1 MAQSTDDVLVSRDG
15 GVLVL
20 TLVRP
25 HKKNALTAAMYE
37 ALIDGF
43 DQAQADEEIGALL
56 LRGSGG
62 VFTAGN
68 DIGDFIAA
76 AQSPHTMAAYRFV
89 EVLAQLDKPL
99 VLAIEG
105 AAIGI
110 GTTML
115 LHCDLAFATSDAQFK
130 MPFVDLGLV
139 PEAGSSLL
147 LPQRIG
153 MVRAAELLL
162 LGKGFSAQRALE
174 LGLINAIVPVQALEN
189 HAAREA
195 AALAAKPRQAMLG
208 ARRLLRGDR
217 TALLAKIREEAT
229 AFAAALQSGEAQ
241 KAFQTFMS
249 KGGRP

>member
-1 MAQSTDDVLVSRDG
+1 MKDVLVSRDG
-15 GVLVL
+15 PVLVL
-20 TLVRP
+20 TLARP
-25 HKKNALTAAMYE
+25 QKKNALTGAMYE
-37 ALIDGF
+37 ALIEAF
-43 DQAQADEEIGALL
+43 QNAEQDEDIAVIL

-68 DIGDFIAA
+68 DIGDFIAHA
-76 AQSPHTMAAYRFV
+76 SSPQTMAAYRFV
-89 EVLAQLDKPL
+89 EKLAGLEVPL

-105 AAIGI
+105 PAIGI

-115 LHCDLAFATSDAQFK
+115 LHCDLAYATADAHFK

-153 MVRAAELLL
+153 MARATEMLLQ
-162 LGKGFSAQRALE
+162 GKGFSASRALD

-195 AALAAKPRQAMLG
+195 VALAAKPRAALRA
-208 ARRLLRGDR
+208 ARRLMRGNR
-217 TALLAKIREEAT
+217 QELLAHIREEAV

-241 KAFQTFMS
+241 KAFQSFMD
-249 KGGRP
+249 KGSAT

>member
-1 MAQSTDDVLVSRDG
+1 MTDVLVSHDG
-15 GVLVL
+15 AVLVL
-20 TLVRP
+20 TLARP
-25 HKKNALTAAMYE
+25 QKKNALTGAMYE
-37 ALIDGF
+37 ALIAAF
-43 DQAQADEEIGALL
+43 QSAEQDEDIAVIL

-68 DIGDFIAA
+68 DIGDFIAHA
-76 AQSPHTMAAYRFV
+76 SSPQTMAAYRFV
-89 EVLAQLDKPL
+89 EKLAVLDVPL

-105 AAIGI
+105 PAIGI

-115 LHCDLAFATSDAQFK
+115 LHCDLAFATADAHFK

-153 MVRAAELLL
+153 MARASELLL
-162 LGKGFSAQRALE
+162 QGKGFSSNRALD

-195 AALAAKPRQAMLG
+195 VALAAKPRSALRA
-208 ARRLLRGDR
+208 ARRLMRGDR
-217 TALLAKIREEAT
+217 APLLAHIREEAV

-241 KAFQTFMS
+241 KAFQSFMT
-249 KGGRP
+249 KGGAS

>member
-1 MAQSTDDVLVSRDG
+1 MSDVLVARDG
-15 GVLVL
+15 GVMTL
-20 TLVRP
+20 TLARAQ
-25 HKKNALTAAMYE
+25 KKNALTGAMYE
-37 ALIDGF
+37 ALIDAF
-43 DQAQADEEIGALL
+43 AEAEADGSLGAIV

-76 AQSPHTMAAYRFV
+76 AQKPHAMAAYRFV
-89 EVLAQLDKPL
+89 EKLAQLEKPL

-115 LHCDLAFATSDAQFK
+115 LHCDLAFASANAQFK

-153 MVRAAELLL
+153 MARAADLLL
-162 LGKGFSAQRALE
+162 LGKSFTAQRAMD
-174 LGLINAIVPVQALEN
+174 LGLINAIVPVQGLEN
-189 HAAREA
+189 HAGREA
-195 AALAAKPRQAMLG
+195 VALAEKPRQAMLA
-208 ARRLLRGDR
+208 ARRLMRGDR
-217 TALLAKIREEAT
+217 TALLARIREEGA

-241 KAFQTFMS
+241 KAFLSFMN
-249 KGGRP
+249 KGGRA

>member
-1 MAQSTDDVLVSRDG
+1 MTDVLVSRDG
-15 GVLVL
+15 AVLVL
-20 TLVRP
+20 TLARP
-25 HKKNALTAAMYE
+25 QKKNALTGAMYE
-37 ALIDGF
+37 ALIEAF
-43 DQAQADEEIGALL
+43 HSAEQDEDIAVIL

-68 DIGDFIAA
+68 DIGDFISHAS
-76 AQSPHTMAAYRFV
+76 SPQTMAAYRFV
-89 EVLAQLDKPL
+89 EKLAGLDVPL

-105 AAIGI
+105 PAIGI

-115 LHCDLAFATSDAQFK
+115 LHCDLAFATADAHFK

-153 MVRAAELLL
+153 MARASELLL
-162 LGKGFSAQRALE
+162 QGKGFSSSRALD

-195 AALAAKPRQAMLG
+195 VALAAKPRSALRA
-208 ARRLLRGDR
+208 ARRLMRGDR
-217 TALLAKIREEAT
+217 APLLAHIREEAV

-241 KAFQTFMS
+241 KAFQSFMT
-249 KGGRP
+249 KGGAS

>member
-1 MAQSTDDVLVSRDG
+1 MTDVLVSRDG
-15 GVLVL
+15 AVLVL
-20 TLVRP
+20 TLARP
-25 HKKNALTAAMYE
+25 QKKNALTGAMYE
-37 ALIDGF
+37 ALIEAF
-43 DQAQADEEIGALL
+43 HSAEQDEDIAVIL

-68 DIGDFIAA
+68 DIGDFISHAS
-76 AQSPHTMAAYRFV
+76 SPQTMAAYRFV
-89 EVLAQLDKPL
+89 EKLAGLDVPL

-105 AAIGI
+105 PAIGI

-115 LHCDLAFATSDAQFK
+115 LHCDLAFATADAHFK

-153 MVRAAELLL
+153 MARASELLL
-162 LGKGFSAQRALE
+162 QGKGFSSSRALD

-195 AALAAKPRQAMLG
+195 VALAAKPRSALRA
-208 ARRLLRGDR
+208 ARRLMRGDR
-217 TALLAKIREEAT
+217 ASLLAHIREEAA
-229 AFAAALQSGEAQ
+229 AFAVALQSGEAQ
-241 KAFQTFMS
+241 KAFQSFLA
-249 KGGRP
+249 KGGAK